1 MRYIIVISPDP
12 DDRGYTVTVPSLSGC
27 VTQGATLDEAFANAR
42 DAISEY
48 LEGETPESLAATG
61 AHTNAIVAEINIPA

>member
-1 MRYIIVISPDP
+1 VRYISIIIPDP
-12 DDRGYTVTVPSLSGC
+12 DDQGYTVTVPALPGC
-27 VTQGATLDEAFANAR
+27 VTQGETLDEAFANAR

-61 AHTNAIVAEINIPA
+61 AHMNAFVAEISIPA